1 MNIKNQFRRGG
12 FTLIELLVVIAIIAI
27 LAAILLPALAKAK
40 EKGRRTVCINNLR
53 QWGLAETMYLN
64 DNEDT
69 YPETKIPDGTPG
81 VPSSYNEDNPTWND
95 LFDFYWVGQ
104 GRDAWFN
111 ALPSFVVQ
119 KPLSYWAIQAGD
131 PVTGKKPGIDMFNN
145 ANTIFKCPSAIIDP
159 GLVATPYDRIWF
171 QYGMN
176 SKGLDGY
183 PNPSVVNL
191 KTAMI
196 KSPAKFVMFS
206 EGRTI
211 VNETPF
217 YGVIGSVK
225 QTDICK
231 PNVYTTAFTSRH
243 SEGASITFADGHTS
257 WFLYGDVCS
266 NAVTKAADPGNPDI
280 SWTYDN
286 HVVP

>member
-1 MNIKNQFRRGG
+1 MKRLNKRGG

-27 LAAILLPALAKAK
+27 LAAILLPVLAKAK

-53 QWGLAETMYLN
+53 QWGLAEIMYLN
-64 DNEDT
+64 DYENT

-81 VPSSYNEDNPTWND
+81 AAPGYNEDNPTWTD
-95 LFDFYWVGQ
+95 LFDFYYAGQ

-111 ALPSFVVQ
+111 ALPSYVAQ
-119 KPLSYWAIQAGD
+119 KPLSYWAIQPGD
-131 PVTGKKPGIDMFNN
+131 PTTGKKPGIDMFNSY
-145 ANTIFKCPSAIIDP
+145 NTIFKCPSAIIDP
-159 GLVATPYDRIWF
+159 GLAPYPYDRVWF

-176 SKGLDGY
+176 SKGLDGL
-183 PNPSVVNL
+183 PPSIVYL
-191 KTAMI
+191 KAEMV
-196 KSPAKFVMFS
+196 KSPAKFVTFS
-206 EGRTI
+206 EGRTLI
-211 VNETPF
+211 NETPF

-231 PNVYTTAFTSRH
+231 PNVYTTAFSSRH
-243 SEGASITFADGHTS
+243 SDGASITFADGHTS
-257 WFLYGDVCS
+257 WFIYGDVCS